1 MKPVCFFA
9 YSACSMPAR
18 SKIILPQDNRLSN
31 HGTHKTLG
39 IQNTRQPSSPSVCS
53 VYSVVKKHHLE
64 KNRSQN
70 HGTHRTHGNQNT
82 RQPAPLP
89 CVPCIRWLRN
99 TIQKRSDPR
108 TTEHTE
114 HTEIRTQ
121 DSPAPLPCVPC
132 IQWLKNTI
140 QKRSDPR
147 TTEHTEHTEIRT
159 QDSRLPFRVFR
170 VFGG

>member
-31 HGTHKTLG
+31 HGTH
-39 IQNTRQPSSPSVCS
+39 R
-53 VYSVVKKHHLE
+53 
-64 KNRSQN
+64 
-70 HGTHRTHGNQNT
+70 NQNT

-89 CVPCIRWLRN
+89 CVPCIRWLKN
-99 TIQKRSDPR
+99 TQQRTDPR

-121 DSPAPLPCVPC
+121 DRQLPFPCVPC
-132 IQWLKNTI
+132 IRWLKKPSRKDPILEPPNTPKSEHKTARLPFTCVPCIRWLKNHPE
-140 QKRSDPR
+140 KNRSQNHGSHR
-147 TTEHTEHTEIRT
+147 THRNQNTR
-159 QDSRLPFRVFR
+159 QPAPLSVCS
-170 VFGG
+170 VYSVVKK